1 MEQLA
6 AAIYP
11 KKKES
16 VHDMVKT
23 QGKRQIQKEATREN
37 IIRTAM
43 RIYSRQG
50 FFVSTNE
57 IAKEA
62 GIAHGSIFVHFP
74 TRNELQLYTLNRIA
88 EELGEKL
95 HNLSLAGEELQKLLN
110 AHIDILKEY
119 EAFYTHLISE
129 LPSLPNEARQ
139 TLISIHSITS
149 YHFAGVIEK
158 AIQTGEIKNIP
169 PHMLFNT
176 WIGLLHYYLR
186 NKMLFAPETSV
197 LDRYKDDLVSTFML
211 LIRA

>member
-1 MEQLA
+1 
-6 AAIYP
+6 
-11 KKKES
+11 
-16 VHDMVKT
+16 MVRT

-37 IIRTAM
+37 IVRTAI
-43 RIYSRQG
+43 RIYSQQG

-74 TRNELQLYTLNRIA
+74 TRNDLQIYTLNRIS

-119 EAFYTHLISE
+119 ETFYTHLITE
-129 LPSLPNEARQ
+129 MPSLPSEAQQ

-149 YHFAGVIEK
+149 HHFSEVIEK
-158 AIQTGEIKNIP
+158 AIQKGEIKDIP
-169 PHMLFNT
+169 FHMLFNT
-176 WIGLLHYYLR
+176 WIGLLHYYLQ
-186 NKMLFAPETSV
+186 NKILFAPETSV
-197 LDRYKDDLVSTFML
+197 LDRYKEDLVSTFL
-211 LIRA
+211 SLIQT